1 MNHFLLRARYAIR
14 LLVKNPGFTF
24 VAVASIALGVGANAT
39 IFSIANALLLRPLP
53 IHAPEDVVNI
63 FAGGETSSYVEYTHY
78 RDNNDVLSGL
88 LAQAIVWVNL
98 EAGGPPERVMG
109 QIVTGNYFSV
119 LGVTPS
125 PGRAFLP
132 DEDTTP
138 QLRPVVVLSHAFWQ
152 RRFNGDPGVVG
163 RNLTLNGRSF
173 TVIGIA
179 PKGFNGTIE
188 PYGPAL
194 WAPMMMQADIWP
206 GGDRLTDK
214 AASGLSLIGRLKP
227 DVEPARVRA
236 VFEAM
241 TRQLDP
247 DPATWS
253 KATRGFIVVEPA
265 GSIYFRIRQAVVGTF
280 VVLFAVVVLL
290 LLIACSNVAGL
301 LAARAADRK
310 KELAIR
316 LALGATRG
324 QVLMQLLTENVLLWI
339 IGGVAGLG
347 AAFVATRLIVAFM
360 PALPV
365 PIVLNLTLDSS
376 VVGFTMLLALA
387 TGLVFGLAPAAS
399 ASKPLTNALKEEVVR
414 IGRSRLTLRQM
425 FVVAQAAVSFVL
437 LIGAGLFIVSLRNAA
452 SIDPGFA
459 TDHGVVTT
467 VALST
472 SSYSD
477 AQKRNYYDE
486 LVRQTAAIPG
496 IESASLAVMIPLSL
510 ERHAQQVIV
519 DPKSPP
525 TKAIPY
531 NVVGPG
537 YFQTMRMPVLRGRG
551 ITEQDREGTP
561 LVVVI
566 NETMARRFWPGQDP
580 LGQRIEQWG
589 KSREI
594 VGIVRDAKYRT
605 LGEAPEPFLF
615 LPFLQQFEPDMN
627 LHVRT
632 IGDPA
637 SVLPAVRAAAQSIDV
652 GLAVETKLL
661 SDHLGIAF
669 LLPRVGAT
677 LLSGF
682 GLLGL
687 VLACLG
693 LFGVVSS
700 YVNQRQ
706 REIGIRIA
714 VGATRGAIVRQ
725 VLVRGLSLTGIGI
738 GVGLLGALVFAR
750 LLSTF
755 LYGVSP
761 VDPTVFATTA
771 GVLMMAAAAACLLP
785 ARRASRLDPVVALR
799 QD

>member
-1 MNHFLLRARYAIR
+1 
-14 LLVKNPGFTF
+14 
-24 VAVASIALGVGANAT
+24 
-39 IFSIANALLLRPLP
+39 
-53 IHAPEDVVNI
+53 
-63 FAGGETSSYVEYTHY
+63 
-78 RDNNDVLSGL
+78 
-88 LAQAIVWVNL
+88 
-98 EAGGPPERVMG
+98 MG

-206 GGDRLTDK
+206 GGDRLSDK

-280 VVLFAVVVLL
+280 VLLFAVVALL

-324 QVLMQLLTENVLLWI
+324 QVLMQLLTENILLWI

-347 AAFVATRLIVAFM
+347 VAFVATRLIVAFM

-365 PIVLNLTLDSS
+365 PIVLNLALDPS
-376 VVGFTMLLALA
+376 VVGFTMLLALV

-452 SIDPGFA
+452 SIDAGFA

-472 SSYSD
+472 SGYSRRSE
-477 AQKRNYYDE
+477 AE
-486 LVRQTAAIPG
+486 LRRRARSADRGYSGYRIRQPRRDDPAEPG
-496 IESASLAVMIPLSL
+496 ASRPAGHRRSEVAPDQAHSV
-510 ERHAQQVIV
+510 Q
-519 DPKSPP
+519 
-525 TKAIPY
+525 
-531 NVVGPG
+531 
-537 YFQTMRMPVLRGRG
+537 RGR
-551 ITEQDREGTP
+551 P
-561 LVVVI
+561 
-566 NETMARRFWPGQDP
+566 
-580 LGQRIEQWG
+580 
-589 KSREI
+589 
-594 VGIVRDAKYRT
+594 
-605 LGEAPEPFLF
+605 
-615 LPFLQQFEPDMN
+615 
-627 LHVRT
+627 
-632 IGDPA
+632 
-637 SVLPAVRAAAQSIDV
+637 
-652 GLAVETKLL
+652 
-661 SDHLGIAF
+661 
-669 LLPRVGAT
+669 
-677 LLSGF
+677 
-682 GLLGL
+682 
-687 VLACLG
+687 G
-693 LFGVVSS
+693 LFPDDA
-700 YVNQRQ
+700 R
-706 REIGIRIA
+706 A
-714 VGATRGAIVRQ
+714 GAARARHHG
-725 VLVRGLSLTGIGI
+725 TG
-738 GVGLLGALVFAR
+738 
-750 LLSTF
+750 S
-755 LYGVSP
+755 
-761 VDPTVFATTA
+761 
-771 GVLMMAAAAACLLP
+771 
-785 ARRASRLDPVVALR
+785 
-799 QD
+799 